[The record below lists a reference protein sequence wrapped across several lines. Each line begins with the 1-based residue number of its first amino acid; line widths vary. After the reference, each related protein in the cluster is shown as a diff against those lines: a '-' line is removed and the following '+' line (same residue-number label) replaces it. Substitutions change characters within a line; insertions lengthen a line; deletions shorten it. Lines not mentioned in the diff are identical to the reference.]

1 MNPKSANYAIAAF
14 LAIGAL
20 CSSQPAEAKKKK
32 KTELPKTELSQEA
45 KDSVAFHKKLKD
57 ASVTRGM
64 FNTYLDNK
72 GKLYFEIPDSV
83 LGKTYMLVNRVNSL
97 SQTNDW
103 VAGQVGWPR

>member
-1 MNPKSANYAIAAF
+1 M
-14 LAIGAL
+14 AIGAL
-20 CSSQPAEAKKKK
+20 CSSSTCRGKEEEK

-45 KDSVAFHKKLKD
+45 KDSSVAFHKKLKD

-103 VAGQVGWPR
+103 VAGQVVSSR

>member
-45 KDSVAFHKKLKD
+45 KDSVAFHKKVERGTDGIIILHD
-57 ASVTRGM
+57 TRRLRKSDEKIVVIAREAYQPGRHHLTG
-64 FNTYLDNK
+64 NPVIGL
-72 GKLYFEIPDSV
+72 
-83 LGKTYMLVNRVNSL
+83 
-97 SQTNDW
+97 
-103 VAGQVGWPR
+103 